1 VKDRGRRNRK
11 SSARNGA
18 TELARG
24 RKLYERH
31 AWSDA
36 FESLARA
43 DEAKPLDGD
52 DLDRL
57 ALSAALSGRDESFLS
72 ALERAHHAHLEA
84 DHPERAARC
93 AFWLGMRL
101 AFLGEPS
108 RASGWFGRAQ
118 RVLEREGLD
127 CAERGY
133 MILPGAR
140 QQVVA
145 GEGETAYT
153 AAAEAAKI
161 GDRFGDADLI
171 ALARMLQGQALLS
184 VGKVDPGLALLDEA
198 MVAVTAGEVS
208 PLVTGVIYCSVIAS
222 CQQVYALGRA
232 REWNDALASW
242 CEEQPDADFAG
253 YCLVHRAE
261 ILQLS
266 GDWPDAIEAARRASE
281 RFVHQDNRR
290 MSAAGARYQEAEI
303 HRLRGEFDEA
313 EEAYREA
320 GRMGREPQPGL
331 ALLRLAQG
339 RADTAAAQVRRALE
353 ATKEPLRRARLLPA
367 AVEILLA
374 SGELEEA
381 RRASRELA
389 DVAREASIDALHAMS
404 AHASGAV
411 ALAEGDAA
419 GALGPLRESLDIWQR
434 VGAPYIAARLR
445 VSVALGCRALGDEEG
460 AALELE
466 GARAVFEELG
476 AAPDL
481 SRLDA
486 LSKKEGEPPPRPH
499 GLTPR
504 ELQVLRL
511 VAAGKTNKAIASE
524 LFLSEKTIDRHV
536 SNIFVKLDVSSR
548 AAATA
553 FAYKHELV

>member
-1 VKDRGRRNRK
+1 MKDRGRSRK
-11 SSARNGA
+11 PSGKSGSGA
-18 TELARG
+18 LERG
-24 RKLYERH
+24 RQLFERH
-31 AWSDA
+31 AWADA
-36 FESLARA
+36 CEAFTRA
-43 DEAKPLDGD
+43 EKTKPLDAD

-57 ALSAALSGRDESFLS
+57 ALSAGLSGRDDDFLK
-72 ALERAHHAHLEA
+72 ALERAHHAHLDA
-84 DHPERAARC
+84 GQPQRAARA

-101 AFLGEPS
+101 AFLGEPA
-108 RASGWFGRAQ
+108 RASGWFGRAH
-118 RVLEREGLD
+118 RVLEREDRD

-133 MILPGAR
+133 MMLPGAR
-140 QQVVA
+140 QQLVA
-145 GEGETAYT
+145 GEGKAAYM

-161 GDRFGDADLI
+161 GERFGDADLV
-171 ALARMLQGQALLS
+171 ALSRMLQGQALVS
-184 VGKVDPGLALLDEA
+184 SGKVEGGLALLDEA

-208 PLVTGVIYCSVIAS
+208 TLVTGVIYCSVIAS

-232 REWNDALASW
+232 REWNDALADW
-242 CEEQPDADFAG
+242 CQEQPDADFAG
-253 YCLVHRAE
+253 YCLIHRAE

-266 GDWPDAIEAARRASE
+266 GEWPDAIVAARRAGE
-281 RFVHQDNRR
+281 RFIRDANRR
-290 MSAAGARYQEAEI
+290 VTAAAARYQEAEI
-303 HRLRGEFDEA
+303 HRLRGDFTEA
-313 EEAYREA
+313 DEAYREA
-320 GRMGREPQPGL
+320 GRLGREPQPGL

-339 RADTAAAQVRRALE
+339 RAETAAVQIRRALE
-353 ATKEPLRRARLLPA
+353 ATKEPLQRARLLPA

-374 SGELEEA
+374 AGELEEA
-381 RRASRELA
+381 RRAGGELQA
-389 DVAREASIDALHAMS
+389 LSETIDIEVLRAMA

-411 ALAEGDAA
+411 AFASGDAA
-419 GALGPLRESLDIWQR
+419 EALGSLRESLQIWER
-434 VGAPYIAARLR
+434 VGAPYVAARLR
-445 VSVALGCRALGDEEG
+445 VSIAQACRSLGDGEA

-466 GARAVFEELG
+466 GARAVFDELG

-486 LSKKEGEPPPRPH
+486 LSQKPEGSPARPH

-511 VAAGKTNKAIASE
+511 VASGKTNKAIASE

-536 SNIFVKLDVSSR
+536 SNIFVKLDVPSR

>member
-1 VKDRGRRNRK
+1 VKDRGRSRK
-11 SSARNGA
+11 SSGKNGSA
-18 TELARG
+18 ELERG
-24 RKLYERH
+24 RQLYERH
-31 AWSDA
+31 AWGKAHDA
-36 FESLARA
+36 LTRA
-43 DEAKPLDGD
+43 DETKPLDAD

-57 ALSAALSGRDESFLS
+57 ALSAALSGRDEDFLK
-72 ALERAHHAHLEA
+72 ALERAHHAHLDA
-84 DHPERAARC
+84 DRPQRAARA

-101 AFLGEPS
+101 AFLGEPG
-108 RASGWFGRAQ
+108 RASGWFGRAH
-118 RVLEREGLD
+118 RVLEREDRD

-133 MILPGAR
+133 MLLPAAR
-140 QQVVA
+140 QQLVA
-145 GEGETAYT
+145 GEGEAAYA

-161 GDRFGDADLI
+161 GERFEDADLT
-171 ALARMLQGQALLS
+171 ALSRMVQGQALVS
-184 VGKVDPGLALLDEA
+184 AGKVEGGLALLDEA

-208 PLVTGVIYCSVIAS
+208 PLVTGVIYCSVITS
-222 CQQVYALGRA
+222 CQQVYAFGRA

-266 GDWPDAIEAARRASE
+266 GDWRDAIAAARRAAE
-281 RFVHQDNRR
+281 RFVGDTNRR
-290 MSAAGARYQEAEI
+290 VTAASARYQEAEI
-303 HRLRGEFDEA
+303 HRLRGEFAEA
-313 EEAYREA
+313 DDAYREA
-320 GRMGREPQPGL
+320 GRLGREPQPGL

-339 RADTAAAQVRRALE
+339 RADTAAVQVRRSLE
-353 ATKEPLRRARLLPA
+353 TTKEPLPRARLLPA

-374 SGELEEA
+374 AGELEEA
-381 RRASRELA
+381 RRAGSELQA
-389 DVAREASIDALHAMS
+389 LSQTIDIEVLRAMA

-419 GALGPLRESLDIWQR
+419 GALGPLRESLQIWQR

-445 VSVALGCRALGDEEG
+445 VSIGQACRALGDRES

-466 GARAVFEELG
+466 GARAEFEELG

-481 SRLDA
+481 SRLNA
-486 LSKKEGEPPPRPH
+486 LAQKQDESPARPH
-499 GLTPR
+499 GLTTR

-524 LFLSEKTIDRHV
+524 LFLSEKTVDRHV
-536 SNIFVKLDVSSR
+536 SNIFVKLDVPSR

>member
-1 VKDRGRRNRK
+1 LKDRGRSRK
-11 SSARNGA
+11 SSPRNGSA
-18 TELARG
+18 ELERG
-24 RKLYERH
+24 RQLYERH

-36 FESLARA
+36 YESLTRS

-57 ALSAALSGRDESFLS
+57 ALSAALSGRDEGFLS
-72 ALERAHHAHLEA
+72 ALERAHHAHLDAGRTEGA
-84 DHPERAARC
+84 VRC

-101 AFLGEPS
+101 AFQGEPG

-133 MILPGAR
+133 MMLPGAR
-140 QQVVA
+140 QQLVA
-145 GEGETAYT
+145 GEGEAAYA

-161 GDRFGDADLI
+161 GERFGDSDLI
-171 ALARMLQGQALLS
+171 ALSRMLQGQALLS
-184 VGKVDPGLALLDEA
+184 LGKVEPGLALLDEA

-266 GDWPDAIEAARRASE
+266 GDWGDAIAAARRASE
-281 RFVHQDNRR
+281 RLAPIANRR
-290 MSAAGARYQEAEI
+290 VTAAAARYQEAEI

-313 EEAYREA
+313 DEAYREA
-320 GRMGREPQPGL
+320 GRLGREPQPGL

-339 RADTAAAQVRRALE
+339 HADTAAAQVRRALE
-353 ATKEPLRRARLLPA
+353 ATKEKLQRARLLPA

-374 SGELEEA
+374 AGELEEA
-381 RRASRELA
+381 RRAGVELA
-389 DVAREASIDALHAMS
+389 EVARAADIDALRAMA
-404 AHASGAV
+404 AHAYGAV

-419 GALGPLRESLDIWQR
+419 RALGPLRESHDIWQR

-445 VSVALGCRALGDEEG
+445 VSVALACRGMGDEEG

-466 GARAVFEELG
+466 GARGVFEELG
-476 AAPDL
+476 AAPEL
-481 SRLDA
+481 SRLDT
-486 LSKKEGEPPPRPH
+486 LSKKAIESRARPH

-524 LFLSEKTIDRHV
+524 LFLSEKTVDRHV
-536 SNIFVKLDVSSR
+536 SNIFVKLDVPSR

-553 FAYKHELV
+553 FAFKHELL